1 MSVTVI
7 ALQCALVHV
16 LQAKVL
22 FMQGM
27 QAEQDGDLYGG
38 NYTHVILATLFVTFC
53 LAATLLLLPLL
64 NCLWK
69 FSH

>member
-1 MSVTVI
+1 MIT
-7 ALQCALVHV
+7 LQCALVHV

-38 NYTHVILATLFVTFC
+38 NYALVLLATLFLTFSF
-53 LAATLLLLPLL
+53 AAVFLLLPLL
-64 NCLWK
+64 NCLCR